1 MYLMWFFIIQGR
13 NILIDVHDGELHV
26 SCTNKT
32 YADAYNRE
40 KFHNEGASMDINNL
54 GYWNLFY
61 YKAK

>member
-1 MYLMWFFIIQGR
+1 MYLVWLFITQGR
-13 NILIDVHDGELHV
+13 KILIDVHGGGLYV
-26 SCTNKT
+26 SYINKT
-32 YADAYNRE
+32 YVDAYNKE